1 MKFSY
6 KKYKYDL
13 LIKWIRLPLE
23 YIALLTFAIC
33 LKAWLFFSLLSI
45 IFVLTLIHCIKIL
58 KRYGVVFLKVRETDC
73 VNTQGIIADIK
84 IWKNITGFQDRLFN
98 DYVLVTIN
106 DKDYTLFNNGDLNV
120 GDNVFVKYLPKANII
135 LEISK
140 CA

>member
-23 YIALLTFAIC
+23 CIALLVFAIC

-45 IFVLTLIHCIKIL
+45 IFILTLIHCIKIL
-58 KRYGVVFLKVRETDC
+58 KRYGVVFFKVREKDC
-73 VNTQGIIADIK
+73 VNAQGIIADIK
-84 IWKNITGFQDRLFN
+84 IWKNITSFQDRLFN

-120 GDNVFVKYLPKANII
+120 GDNVFVKYLPQANII